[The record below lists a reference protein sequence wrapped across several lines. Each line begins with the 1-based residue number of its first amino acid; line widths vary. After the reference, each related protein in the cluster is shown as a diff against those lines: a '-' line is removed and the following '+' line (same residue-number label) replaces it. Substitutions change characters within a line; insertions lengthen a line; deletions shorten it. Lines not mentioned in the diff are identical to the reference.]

1 MHNLLESESE
11 EYLLT
16 RSESDDDD
24 EGNPD
29 YKPKNKDGDE
39 EAHIL
44 GDEINSDDDMDDE
57 EVAKAI
63 VVNDDDFFTA
73 GEFNR
78 AIEFMEGYSLK
89 KPEKKV
95 KGVRGNIIEGGP
107 VKPDT
112 TNMTEEES
120 LQALREYAKER
131 KACTDKQRSKRR
143 KKGNLLASV
152 IFSGDDSLSLG
163 LESIMEKRR
172 LVVGDSFS
180 DKVILRM
187 RIMESKLC
195 TQ

>member
-29 YKPKNKDGDE
+29 YKPKNTDGDE

-44 GDEINSDDDMDDE
+44 GDEIYSDDDMDDE

-78 AIEFMEGYSLK
+78 AI
-89 KPEKKV
+89 
-95 KGVRGNIIEGGP
+95 
-107 VKPDT
+107 
-112 TNMTEEES
+112 
-120 LQALREYAKER
+120 
-131 KACTDKQRSKRR
+131 
-143 KKGNLLASV
+143 
-152 IFSGDDSLSLG
+152 
-163 LESIMEKRR
+163 
-172 LVVGDSFS
+172 
-180 DKVILRM
+180 
-187 RIMESKLC
+187 
-195 TQ
+195 